1 MQRQEEKLDGKKTAH
16 IISHSHWDRE
26 WYMSLE
32 EHKYYLVKLF
42 DDLLA
47 KLKEDPDFHSFHLDG
62 QTIMVDDYL
71 GVRPEREAEV
81 KAYIREGRLIVGPW
95 YILQDAFLTSSEAN
109 VRNLLYGMKDT
120 AEWGRTGIS
129 ATTLIRSASTV
140 RHPSSLSRP
149 ILIQP
154 PSEGA

>member
-1 MQRQEEKLDGKKTAH
+1 MGKKTAH

-120 AEWGRTGIS
+120 AEWGQDGYLGYYPDTFGVYGQAPQLLKQANIDTAAFGR
-129 ATTLIRSASTV
+129 A
-140 RHPSSLSRP
+140 
-149 ILIQP
+149 
-154 PSEGA
+154 